1 MTVSLVV
8 GGWLESS
15 IVSNLVTSL
24 LFYVTEDQSKRQLS
38 LKAELKRI
46 EKALPKIQAVMD
58 VVDSGHIKE
67 ENPELARWLWQFRD
81 AVNEAED
88 FIDEMDYYQLEE
100 EIKGKK
106 SKVSHAAS
114 RLKTIFERAVRK
126 DTTLERLKN
135 IVKGLDE
142 VAADVGHFVHLVG
155 KLKHKQ
161 PSNTSN
167 RYTSS
172 LLPVEHKV
180 VGRDDEKDNLIN
192 KLLCFSSASVRRN
205 FSILPIV
212 GVGGIG
218 KTTLAQFV
226 YNDER
231 IEKHFSPRIWV
242 CVSNNFD
249 VLSLTK
255 KIYES
260 LKLHQNHTI
269 DNLDLLQREIL
280 ESLKSKKILLV
291 LDDVWNDDDR
301 ESWGKLLAPFSSVEG
316 GSMVLLTTRMEKIT
330 KMMTGTMEPILLSGL
345 SEENYWDFFKN
356 CAFGGEDPKNYNK
369 LQDIGKKIV
378 GKLKGSP
385 LAAKTVGGIL
395 RNNLDDEHWE
405 DILNS
410 EIWELEQSQNDIV
423 PALRLSYQHLSS
435 HLKPCFRFCS
445 IFPQDYEFD
454 KEQIIYMWM
463 ALGLVRKPMKGNR
476 RPEDIGH
483 EYFDDLVKKSFFDC
497 KTSYA
502 REHYVMHDLLHEL
515 AEFVSQGE
523 CFRIDE
529 SSGPKSIPTSI
540 RHLSICNYVA
550 LPIPEI
556 IKLKNLRTLL
566 INSDSSEDDILK
578 VLKGLKSL
586 CILVVR
592 NFNIIDDCISSLIH
606 LRYLANHDISHVPKS
621 VNKLYHLQF
630 LYYHESFYRHFSD
643 LPVDSIDN
651 LINLRI
657 LSTPNTRCGKTS
669 GIGRLTSLQILEK
682 FIVAMNENNFLELK
696 NLRELR
702 ELGIES
708 LKNVSRVE
716 DIFEANLK
724 EKEHIQKLTLNWTEG
739 YDKCSRSLEVDEQVL
754 DTVEPHSN
762 LKKLTIE
769 YYMGRRSPHWM
780 SLQSLSKLVSI
791 KLRKCDG
798 WEDLSPLGQLPYLES
813 LQLYGMRSLKSVGC
827 APDRGTVFPS
837 LKLLSIENMPALEEF
852 YGGAT
857 QWLLCLKTLEV
868 SNCPKLRVFPN
879 LPCGL
884 IKLSINNV
892 SWVTLPQLCHDQVEA
907 SSSSSSLSSLEIY
920 SCGDLVSLAEGLL
933 LHPQLFTSLVELVIQ
948 NCSELTHLPIGGFGK
963 FTSLKELMVTG
974 CPKLRNGSTSGRFL
988 PSSLH
993 TLVIQHCD
1001 ALDPLPNKAPQDLG
1015 FLTRV
1020 IIVGCA
1026 NIKSLPLAEVL
1037 GRWKALDHLSIKDCS
1052 QLESLGGLQALPS
1065 LKYLEVNKCPS
1076 LVADASSSLST
1087 SLAEHPSSSTS
1098 LILDAIRIDDPS
1110 LLCTVP
1116 LKSISARNLHLECC
1130 IGIRSSALEEWALKN
1145 RTLLRALYI
1154 RDVSSWQFLLEEE
1167 QSLSCLLVLR
1177 VYHSRE
1183 LQSLPKLPSSLK
1195 ELRLHDCSP
1204 ELVERCLR
1212 HSGPDWPKIQHIPDV
1227 QISSYNKKKLA
1238 TITLE
1243 EHNCQTREARIPF
1256 SKSRQ
1261 MVWQ

>member
-1 MTVSLVV
+1 M
-8 GGWLESS
+8 
-15 IVSNLVTSL
+15 
-24 LFYVTEDQSKRQLS
+24 
-38 LKAELKRI
+38 
-46 EKALPKIQAVMD
+46 
-58 VVDSGHIKE
+58 
-67 ENPELARWLWQFRD
+67 
-81 AVNEAED
+81 
-88 FIDEMDYYQLEE
+88 
-100 EIKGKK
+100 
-106 SKVSHAAS
+106 
-114 RLKTIFERAVRK
+114 RK

-167 RYTSS
+167 RDTSS

-180 VGRDDEKDNLIN
+180 VGRDDEKDNIIN
-192 KLLCFSSASVRRN
+192 KLLSFSSASIRRK
-205 FSILPIV
+205 FSILAIV

-226 YNDER
+226 YNDEK
-231 IEKHFSPRIWV
+231 IEKHFNKRIWV
-242 CVSNNFD
+242 CVSNNFN

-255 KIYES
+255 KIHGLVVDKE
-260 LKLHQNHTI
+260 HTM

-280 ESLKSKKILLV
+280 ESLKSKKILFV
-291 LDDVWNDDDR
+291 LDDVWNVNDR

-316 GSMVLLTTRMEKIT
+316 GSMVLLTTRMKEIT
-330 KMMTGTMEPILLSGL
+330 KMMIGTMEPIFLTGLSG
-345 SEENYWDFFKN
+345 ENYWDFFKI
-356 CAFGGEDPKNYNK
+356 CAFGDEDPKNYNK

-378 GKLKGSP
+378 KKLKGSP

-410 EIWELEQSQNDIV
+410 EIWELEQNQNDIM

-445 IFPQDYEFD
+445 IFPQDCEFD
-454 KEQIIYMWM
+454 KEETIYMWM
-463 ALGLVRKPMKGNR
+463 ALGLVQKPMKGNR

-497 KTSYA
+497 ITDYGV
-502 REHYVMHDLLHEL
+502 YVMHDLLHEL

-529 SSGPKSIPTSI
+529 SSGSKSIPTSI
-540 RHLSICNYVA
+540 RHLSIHNSVA

-556 IKLKNLRTLL
+556 IKLKNLHTLW

-606 LRYLANHDISHVPKS
+606 LRYLAIHDISHVPKS

-630 LYYHESFYRHFSD
+630 LYYHDSFNSDFSD
-643 LPVDSIDN
+643 IPADSIDN

-657 LSTPNTRCGKTS
+657 LSTPNTRRGKTS
-669 GIGRLTSLQILEK
+669 GIWRLTSLKILER
-682 FIVAMNENNFLELK
+682 FIVAVNGNNFLELK

-702 ELGIES
+702 GLVIES

-724 EKEHIQKLTLNWTEG
+724 EKEHIQKLTLDWTGRYE
-739 YDKCSRSLEVDEQVL
+739 DCSRSPDVDEEIL
-754 DTVEPHSN
+754 DALEPHSN
-762 LKKLTIE
+762 LKNLIISN
-769 YYMGRRSPHWM
+769 YIGRRSPHWM
-780 SLQSLSKLVSI
+780 SPQSLSNLVSI

-879 LPCGL
+879 LSCGL
-884 IKLSINNV
+884 SKLSINNV
-892 SWVTLPQLCHDQVEA
+892 SWVTLPQLWHDQVEA
-907 SSSSSSLSSLEIY
+907 SSSSSSLSSLKIY
-920 SCGDLVSLAEGLL
+920 SCGDLVSLGEGLL
-933 LHPQLFTSLVELVIQ
+933 LHPQLFTSLVELSIQ
-948 NCSELTHLPIGGFGK
+948 CCSELTYLPIGG
-963 FTSLKELMVTG
+963 
-974 CPKLRNGSTSGRFL
+974 
-988 PSSLH
+988 
-993 TLVIQHCD
+993 
-1001 ALDPLPNKAPQDLG
+1001 
-1015 FLTRV
+1015 
-1020 IIVGCA
+1020 
-1026 NIKSLPLAEVL
+1026 
-1037 GRWKALDHLSIKDCS
+1037 
-1052 QLESLGGLQALPS
+1052 
-1065 LKYLEVNKCPS
+1065 
-1076 LVADASSSLST
+1076 
-1087 SLAEHPSSSTS
+1087 
-1098 LILDAIRIDDPS
+1098 
-1110 LLCTVP
+1110 
-1116 LKSISARNLHLECC
+1116 
-1130 IGIRSSALEEWALKN
+1130 
-1145 RTLLRALYI
+1145 
-1154 RDVSSWQFLLEEE
+1154 
-1167 QSLSCLLVLR
+1167 
-1177 VYHSRE
+1177 
-1183 LQSLPKLPSSLK
+1183 
-1195 ELRLHDCSP
+1195 
-1204 ELVERCLR
+1204 
-1212 HSGPDWPKIQHIPDV
+1212 
-1227 QISSYNKKKLA
+1227 
-1238 TITLE
+1238 
-1243 EHNCQTREARIPF
+1243 
-1256 SKSRQ
+1256 
-1261 MVWQ
+1261 

>member
-1 MTVSLVV
+1 MAVGSVV
-8 GGWLESS
+8 GGWFASS
-15 IVSNLVTSL
+15 IVSNLITSL
-24 LFYVTEDQSKRQLS
+24 ISYVKEDQSKRQLG
-38 LKAELKRI
+38 LKAELKRL

-58 VVDSGHIKE
+58 VVDSCHIKE

-81 AVNEAED
+81 AVDEAED

-114 RLKTIFERAVRK
+114 RLKTIFDRAVRK

-167 RYTSS
+167 RDTSS
-172 LLPVEHKV
+172 LLPDEHKV
-180 VGRDDEKDNLIN
+180 VGRDDEKDNIIN
-192 KLLCFSSASVRRN
+192 KLLSFSSASVRRN

-231 IEKHFSPRIWV
+231 IEKHFSKRIWV

-269 DNLDLLQREIL
+269 NNLDLLQREIL
-280 ESLKSKKILLV
+280 ESLKSKKLLLV

-301 ESWGKLLAPFSSVEG
+301 ECWGKLLAPFSSVEG

-330 KMMTGTMEPILLSGL
+330 KMMTGTMEPIFLRGL

-378 GKLKGSP
+378 KKLKGSP

-410 EIWELEQSQNDIV
+410 EIWELEQSQNDIM

-445 IFPQDYEFD
+445 IFHQDYEFD
-454 KEQIIYMWM
+454 KEQIIYMWV

-540 RHLSICNYVA
+540 RHLSISNSVA

-621 VNKLYHLQF
+621 VNKLYHLRF
-630 LYYHESFYRHFSD
+630 LYFQDSFPPNFSD
-643 LPVDSIDN
+643 LPADSIDN

-657 LSTPNTRCGKTS
+657 LSTPNTRRGKTS
-669 GIGRLTSLQILEK
+669 GIGRLTSLQILER
-682 FIVAMNENNFLELK
+682 FIVAVNGNNFLELK
-696 NLRELR
+696 NLRELH
-702 ELGIES
+702 ELGIEN

-724 EKEHIQKLTLNWTEG
+724 EKEHIQKLTLKWTEG
-739 YDKCSRSLEVDEQVL
+739 YNKCSRSPEVDEQVL

-762 LKKLTIE
+762 LKKLIIE

-791 KLRKCDG
+791 QLENCDG

-813 LQLYGMRSLKSVGC
+813 LQLYGMRSLKSVG
-827 APDRGTVFPS
+827 RGTEVCVFPS
-837 LKLLSIENMPALEEF
+837 LKELRIENMPALEEF

-857 QWLLCLKTLEV
+857 QWLPCLKTLHI

-884 IKLSINNV
+884 SKLFIDNV
-892 SWVTLPQLCHDQVEA
+892 SWVTLPQLWHDQGEA
-907 SSSSSSLSSLEIY
+907 SSSSSSLSSLKIHY
-920 SCGDLVSLAEGLL
+920 CGDLVSLDEGLL
-933 LHPQLFTSLVELVIQ
+933 LHPQLFTSLMELYIRC
-948 NCSELTHLPIGGFGK
+948 CSELTHLPIGGFGK
-963 FTSLKELMVTG
+963 FTSLKELTVKG
-974 CPKLRNGSTSGRFL
+974 CRKLRNDSTSGRFL

-993 TLVIQHCD
+993 TLDILFCD
-1001 ALDPLPNKAPQDLG
+1001 ALDPLPNKAPQDLD
-1015 FLTRV
+1015 FLTNV
-1020 IIVGCA
+1020 FIIGCA
-1026 NIKSLPLAEVL
+1026 NIKSLPSAEVL
-1037 GRWKALDHLSIKDCS
+1037 GRWKALKRLLIENCS

-1098 LILDAIRIDDPS
+1098 LILDDIHIDDPS

-1130 IGIRSSALEEWALKN
+1130 MGIRSSALEEWALKN
-1145 RTLLRALYI
+1145 RTLLQELYI
-1154 RDVSSWQFLLEEE
+1154 RDVSSWQFPLEEL
-1167 QSLSCLLVLR
+1167 QSLCCLQVLD
-1177 VYHSRE
+1177 VDHCRE

-1195 ELRLHDCSP
+1195 ELWLYFCSS
-1204 ELVERCLR
+1204 ELEERCLQD
-1212 HSGPDWPKIQHIPDV
+1212 SGPDWPNIQHIPKVRIGKYD
-1227 QISSYNKKKLA
+1227 KERLA
-1238 TITLE
+1238 AITLE
-1243 EHNCQTREARIPF
+1243 EHNRRTR
-1256 SKSRQ
+1256 
-1261 MVWQ
+1261 V

>member
-1 MTVSLVV
+1 
-8 GGWLESS
+8 
-15 IVSNLVTSL
+15 
-24 LFYVTEDQSKRQLS
+24 
-38 LKAELKRI
+38 
-46 EKALPKIQAVMD
+46 MD

-114 RLKTIFERAVRK
+114 RLKTIFQRAVRK

-167 RYTSS
+167 RDTSS

-192 KLLCFSSASVRRN
+192 KLLSFSSASVRRN

-231 IEKHFSPRIWV
+231 IEKHFWPRIWV

-269 DNLDLLQREIL
+269 NNLDLLQREIL

-301 ESWGKLLAPFSSVEG
+301 ESWGKLLAPFSSVER
-316 GSMVLLTTRMEKIT
+316 GSMVLLTTRMENIT
-330 KMMTGTMEPILLSGL
+330 KMMTGTMEPIFLRGL

-378 GKLKGSP
+378 EKLKGSP

-410 EIWELEQSQNDIV
+410 EIWELEQSQNDIM

-445 IFPQDYEFD
+445 IFHQDYEFD

-497 KTSYA
+497 KKTSYA

-515 AEFVSQGE
+515 AKFVSQGE

-540 RHLSICNYVA
+540 RHLSISNSVA

-578 VLKGLKSL
+578 VLKGLKRL

-621 VNKLYHLQF
+621 VNKLYHLRF

-643 LPVDSIDN
+643 LPADSIDN

-669 GIGRLTSLQILEK
+669 GIGRLTSLQILKK
-682 FIVAMNENNFLELK
+682 FVVAANGNNFLELK

-724 EKEHIQKLTLNWTEG
+724 EKEHIQTLTLKWTEG
-739 YDKCSRSLEVDEQVL
+739 YDNCSRSPKFDERVL

-762 LKKLTIE
+762 LKKLIIE

-791 KLRKCDG
+791 KLCKCDG
-798 WEDLSPLGQLPYLES
+798 WEDLSPIGQLPYLES
-813 LQLYGMRSLKSVGC
+813 LHISGMDSLKLIGS
-827 APDRGTVFPS
+827 APDRETEVCVFPS
-837 LKLLSIENMPALEEF
+837 LKELRIENMPALEEF

-857 QWLLCLKTLEV
+857 QWLPYLKALDV
-868 SNCPKLRVFPN
+868 FYCPKLRVFPN

-884 IKLSINNV
+884 SKLSINNV
-892 SWVTLPQLCHDQVEA
+892 SWVTLPQLWHDQVEE
-907 SSSSSSLSSLEIY
+907 SSLSSSLSLLEIY

-933 LHPQLFTSLVELVIQ
+933 LHPQLFTSLVELLIQ
-948 NCSELTHLPIGGFGK
+948 NCGELTHLPIGGFGK

-974 CPKLRNGSTSGRFL
+974 CPKLRNDSTSGRFL

-1001 ALDPLPNKAPQDLG
+1001 ALDPLPNKAPQDLDI
-1015 FLTRV
+1015 LTRV

-1026 NIKSLPLAEVL
+1026 NIKSLPSAEVL

-1065 LKYLEVNKCPS
+1065 LKYLEVKKCPS

-1145 RTLLRALYI
+1145 RTSLQALYI
-1154 RDVSSWQFLLEEE
+1154 REVSSWQFLLEEQ

-1227 QISSYNKKKLA
+1227 QIGSYNKKKLA

-1243 EHNCQTREARIPF
+1243 EHNCQIRE
-1256 SKSRQ
+1256 
-1261 MVWQ
+1261 

>member
-1 MTVSLVV
+1 MAVELVV
-8 GGWLESS
+8 GGWFASS
-15 IVSNLVTSL
+15 IVSNLITSL
-24 LFYVTEDQSKRQLS
+24 ISYVKEDQSKRQLG
-38 LKAELKRI
+38 LKAELKRLH
-46 EKALPKIQAVMD
+46 KALPKIQAVMST
-58 VVDSGHIKE
+58 VDSGHIKE
-67 ENPELARWLWQFRD
+67 ENPELASWLWQFRD
-81 AVNEAED
+81 AVDEAED

-167 RYTSS
+167 RDTSS

-192 KLLCFSSASVRRN
+192 KLLSFSSASVGRN

-269 DNLDLLQREIL
+269 NNLDLLQREIL

-330 KMMTGTMEPILLSGL
+330 KMMTGTMEPIFLRGL

-378 GKLKGSP
+378 KKLKGSP

-445 IFPQDYEFD
+445 IFPQDYSFD
-454 KEQIIYMWM
+454 KEKIIYMWM
-463 ALGLVRKPMKGNR
+463 VLGLVQKPMKGNR

-483 EYFDDLVKKSFFDC
+483 EYFDDLVKKSFFDKMDC
-497 KTSYA
+497 PIE
-502 REHYVMHDLLHEL
+502 RYVMHDLLHEL

-540 RHLSICNYVA
+540 RHLSISNSVA

-566 INSDSSEDDILK
+566 INSDSSEDDILN

-606 LRYLANHDISHVPKS
+606 LRYLVIHDISHVPKS

-630 LYYHESFYRHFSD
+630 LYYHYIFDPDFSD
-643 LPVDSIDN
+643 IPADSIDN

-669 GIGRLTSLQILEK
+669 GIGRLTSLRILER
-682 FIVAMNENNFLELK
+682 FIVAVNGNNFLELK

-702 ELGIES
+702 ELVIES

-716 DIFEANLK
+716 DICEANLK
-724 EKEHIQKLTLNWTEG
+724 EKVHIQKLTLIWTEIF
-739 YDKCSRSLEVDEQVL
+739 DDCSRSPEVDEQVL
-754 DTVEPHSN
+754 DNIEPHYN
-762 LKKLTIE
+762 LKKLIIRC
-769 YYMGRRSPHWM
+769 YVGRRSPHWM
-780 SLQSLSKLVSI
+780 SPQSLSKLVSI
-791 KLRKCDG
+791 QLENCAG

-813 LQLYGMRSLKSVGC
+813 LQLGNMRSLKSVGI
-827 APDRGTVFPS
+827 APDRGTEVCVFPS
-837 LKLLSIENMPALEEF
+837 LKKLRIKFMSALEEF

-857 QWLLCLKTLEV
+857 QWLPCLKTLDV
-868 SNCPKLRVFPN
+868 FYCPKLRVFPN

-884 IKLSINNV
+884 SKLFIDNV
-892 SWVTLPQLCHDQVEA
+892 SWVTLPQLWHDQGEA
-907 SSSSSSLSSLEIY
+907 SSSSSSLSSLKIH

-933 LHPQLFTSLVELVIQ
+933 LHPQLFTFLVELDID

-963 FTSLKELMVTG
+963 FTSLKELTVEG
-974 CPKLRNGSTSGRFL
+974 CRKLRNDSTSGRFL

-993 TLVIQHCD
+993 YLAIDDCY
-1001 ALDPLPNKAPQDLG
+1001 ALDPLPNKAPQDLD
-1015 FLTRV
+1015 FLTEV
-1020 IIVGCA
+1020 IISGCA
-1026 NIKSLPLAEVL
+1026 NIKSLPSAEVL
-1037 GRWKALDHLSIKDCS
+1037 GRWKALERLWIEDCS
-1052 QLESLGGLQALPS
+1052 QLESLGDLQALPS
-1065 LKYLEVNKCPS
+1065 LKYLMVKECPN
-1076 LVADASSSLST
+1076 LVAKSSLST
-1087 SLAEHPSSSTS
+1087 SLAEHPSASTS
-1098 LILDAIRIDDPS
+1098 LILDEIHIDDLS
-1110 LLCTVP
+1110 LLCTMP
-1116 LKSISARNLHLECC
+1116 LKSISTRELHLECC
-1130 IGIRSSALEEWALKN
+1130 IEFQSSALEEWALKN
-1145 RTLLRALYI
+1145 RTLLQALYI
-1154 RDVSSWQFLLEEE
+1154 RDVSSWQFLLEEL
-1167 QSLSCLLVLR
+1167 QSLCCLQVLLV
-1177 VYHSRE
+1177 YHCRE

-1195 ELRLHDCSP
+1195 EMRLYDCPP
-1204 ELVERCLR
+1204 ELEERCLQDL
-1212 HSGPDWPKIQHIPDV
+1212 GPDWPKIQHIPTV
-1227 QISSYNKKKLA
+1227 QIGNYDKETLA
-1238 TITLE
+1238 AITLE
-1243 EHNCQTREARIPF
+1243 EHNRRTR
-1256 SKSRQ
+1256 
-1261 MVWQ
+1261 V

>member
-1 MTVSLVV
+1 MATGLVV
-8 GGWLESS
+8 GGWFASS
-15 IVSNLVTSL
+15 IVSNLITSL
-24 LFYVTEDQSKRQLS
+24 ISYVKEDQSKRQLG
-38 LKAELKRI
+38 LKAELKRL

-58 VVDSGHIKE
+58 VVDSCHIKE

-142 VAADVGHFVHLVG
+142 VAADVGHFVNLVD

-167 RYTSS
+167 RDTSS

-192 KLLCFSSASVRRN
+192 KLLSFSSASVRRN

-226 YNDER
+226 YNDKR
-231 IEKHFSPRIWV
+231 IEKHFRRRIWV

-280 ESLKSKKILLV
+280 ESLKSKTIPLV

-316 GSMVLLTTRMEKIT
+316 GSMVLLTTRMGKIT
-330 KMMTGTMEPILLSGL
+330 KMMTGTMEPIFLRGL
-345 SEENYWDFFKN
+345 SEKNYWDFFKN

-378 GKLKGSP
+378 KKLKGSP

-410 EIWELEQSQNDIV
+410 EIWELEQSQNDIM

-445 IFPQDYEFD
+445 IFHQDYEFD
-454 KEQIIYMWM
+454 KEQIIYMWV

-497 KTSYA
+497 KKTRYA

-515 AEFVSQGE
+515 AELVSQGE

-529 SSGPKSIPTSI
+529 SSGSKSIPTSI
-540 RHLSICNYVA
+540 RHLSISNSVA

-566 INSDSSEDDILK
+566 INSDSSEEDILK

-606 LRYLANHDISHVPKS
+606 LRYLANHDISYVPKS

-630 LYYHESFYRHFSD
+630 LYYHGSFSPDFSN
-643 LPVDSIDN
+643 LTADSIGN

-657 LSTPNTRCGKTS
+657 LSTPNTRRGKTS
-669 GIGRLTSLQILEK
+669 GIGRLTSLQILER
-682 FIVAMNENNFLELK
+682 FIVAVNGNNFLELK

-702 ELGIES
+702 ELGIEN

-724 EKEHIQKLTLNWTEG
+724 EKEHIQKLTLKWTEG
-739 YDKCSRSLEVDEQVL
+739 YNKCSRSPEVDEQVL

-762 LKKLTIE
+762 LKKLIIE

-791 KLRKCDG
+791 QLENCDG

-813 LQLYGMRSLKSVGC
+813 LQLYGMRSLKSVGS
-827 APDRGTVFPS
+827 APDRGTEVCVFPS
-837 LKLLSIENMPALEEF
+837 LKELRIENMLALEEF

-857 QWLLCLKTLEV
+857 QWLPCLKTLEV

-884 IKLSINNV
+884 SKLSINNV
-892 SWVTLPQLCHDQVEA
+892 SWVTLPQLWHDQGEA

-933 LHPQLFTSLVELVIQ
+933 LHPQLFTSLVKLDIRC
-948 NCSELTHLPIGGFGK
+948 CSELTHLPIGGFGK

-974 CPKLRNGSTSGRFL
+974 CPKLRNSSTSGRFL

-993 TLVIQHCD
+993 YLYIFDCY
-1001 ALDPLPNKAPQDLG
+1001 ALDPLPNKAPQDLD
-1015 FLTRV
+1015 FLPRV
-1020 IIVGCA
+1020 IIVGCT

-1037 GRWKALDHLSIKDCS
+1037 ERWKALEHLSIKDCS

-1065 LKYLEVNKCPS
+1065 LKYLKVIKCPS

-1098 LILDAIRIDDPS
+1098 LILDEIHIDDPS

-1130 IGIRSSALEEWALKN
+1130 MGIRSSALEEWALKN
-1145 RTLLRALYI
+1145 RTLLQALYI
-1154 RDVSSWQFLLEEE
+1154 RDVSSWQFPLEEL
-1167 QSLSCLLVLR
+1167 QSLCCLQVLE
-1177 VYHSRE
+1177 VFHCRE

-1195 ELRLHDCSP
+1195 TLWLDDCPP
-1204 ELVERCLR
+1204 ELEERCLQD
-1212 HSGPDWPKIQHIPDV
+1212 SGPDWPNIQHIPKV
-1227 QISSYNKKKLA
+1227 QIGKYDKETLA
-1238 TITLE
+1238 AITLQ
-1243 EHNCQTREARIPF
+1243 EHNRRTRE
-1256 SKSRQ
+1256 
-1261 MVWQ
+1261 

>member
-1 MTVSLVV
+1 MAVELVV
-8 GGWLESS
+8 GGWFASS
-15 IVSNLVTSL
+15 IVSNLITSL
-24 LFYVTEDQSKRQLS
+24 ISYVKEDQSKRQLG
-38 LKAELKRI
+38 LKAELRRL
-46 EKALPKIQAVMD
+46 EKALPKIQTVMNA
-58 VVDSGHIKE
+58 VDSGHIKE
-67 ENPELARWLWQFRD
+67 ENPELASWLWQFRD
-81 AVNEAED
+81 AVEEAED

-114 RLKTIFERAVRK
+114 RLKTIFQRAVRK

-135 IVKGLDE
+135 IIKGLYE
-142 VAADVGHFVHLVG
+142 VAADVGHFVHLVD
-155 KLKHKQ
+155 KLNHKQ

-167 RYTSS
+167 RDTSS

-180 VGRDDEKDNLIN
+180 VGRDDEKNNIIN
-192 KLLCFSSASVRRN
+192 KLLSFSSASVRRN

-231 IEKHFSPRIWV
+231 IEKHFSKRIWV

-280 ESLKSKKILLV
+280 ESLKSKKVLLV

-330 KMMTGTMEPILLSGL
+330 KMMTGTMEPIFLRGL

-356 CAFGGEDPKNYNK
+356 CAFGDEDPKNYNK

-378 GKLKGSP
+378 KKLKGSP

-445 IFPQDYEFD
+445 IFPQDYQFD
-454 KEQIIYMWM
+454 KEKIIYMWM
-463 ALGLVRKPMKGNR
+463 ALGLVRKPTKGNR

-497 KTSYA
+497 KSA
-502 REHYVMHDLLHEL
+502 GECYVMHDLLHDL
-515 AEFVSQGE
+515 AGLVSQGE

-529 SSGPKSIPTSI
+529 CSGPKSIPTSI

-630 LYYHESFYRHFSD
+630 LYYQESFYRHFSD
-643 LPVDSIDN
+643 LPVDSIEN

-702 ELGIES
+702 ELVIES
-708 LKNVSRVE
+708 LEKVSRVE
-716 DIFEANLK
+716 DICEANLK
-724 EKEHIQKLTLNWTEG
+724 EKEHIQELTLDWTEE
-739 YDKCSRSLEVDEQVL
+739 YDECSRSPEVDEQVL
-754 DTVEPHSN
+754 
-762 LKKLTIE
+762 
-769 YYMGRRSPHWM
+769 
-780 SLQSLSKLVSI
+780 
-791 KLRKCDG
+791 
-798 WEDLSPLGQLPYLES
+798 
-813 LQLYGMRSLKSVGC
+813 
-827 APDRGTVFPS
+827 
-837 LKLLSIENMPALEEF
+837 
-852 YGGAT
+852 
-857 QWLLCLKTLEV
+857 
-868 SNCPKLRVFPN
+868 
-879 LPCGL
+879 
-884 IKLSINNV
+884 
-892 SWVTLPQLCHDQVEA
+892 
-907 SSSSSSLSSLEIY
+907 
-920 SCGDLVSLAEGLL
+920 
-933 LHPQLFTSLVELVIQ
+933 
-948 NCSELTHLPIGGFGK
+948 
-963 FTSLKELMVTG
+963 
-974 CPKLRNGSTSGRFL
+974 
-988 PSSLH
+988 
-993 TLVIQHCD
+993 
-1001 ALDPLPNKAPQDLG
+1001 
-1015 FLTRV
+1015 
-1020 IIVGCA
+1020 
-1026 NIKSLPLAEVL
+1026 
-1037 GRWKALDHLSIKDCS
+1037 
-1052 QLESLGGLQALPS
+1052 
-1065 LKYLEVNKCPS
+1065 
-1076 LVADASSSLST
+1076 
-1087 SLAEHPSSSTS
+1087 
-1098 LILDAIRIDDPS
+1098 
-1110 LLCTVP
+1110 
-1116 LKSISARNLHLECC
+1116 
-1130 IGIRSSALEEWALKN
+1130 
-1145 RTLLRALYI
+1145 
-1154 RDVSSWQFLLEEE
+1154 
-1167 QSLSCLLVLR
+1167 
-1177 VYHSRE
+1177 
-1183 LQSLPKLPSSLK
+1183 
-1195 ELRLHDCSP
+1195 
-1204 ELVERCLR
+1204 
-1212 HSGPDWPKIQHIPDV
+1212 
-1227 QISSYNKKKLA
+1227 
-1238 TITLE
+1238 
-1243 EHNCQTREARIPF
+1243 
-1256 SKSRQ
+1256 
-1261 MVWQ
+1261 

>member
-1 MTVSLVV
+1 MATGLVV
-8 GGWLESS
+8 GGWFASS
-15 IVSNLVTSL
+15 IVSNLITSL
-24 LFYVTEDQSKRQLS
+24 ISYVKEDQSKRQLG
-38 LKAELKRI
+38 LKAELKRL

-58 VVDSGHIKE
+58 VVDSCHIKE

-81 AVNEAED
+81 AVDEAED

-114 RLKTIFERAVRK
+114 RLKTIFDRAVRK

-167 RYTSS
+167 RDTSS

-180 VGRDDEKDNLIN
+180 VGRDDEKDNIIN
-192 KLLCFSSASVRRN
+192 KLLSFSSASVRRN

-249 VLSLTK
+249 VLSVTK

-269 DNLDLLQREIL
+269 NNLDLLQREIL

-301 ESWGKLLAPFSSVEG
+301 ESWGKLLTPFSSVEG
-316 GSMVLLTTRMEKIT
+316 GSMVLLTTRMGKIT
-330 KMMTGTMEPILLSGL
+330 KMMTGTMEPIFLRGL
-345 SEENYWDFFKN
+345 SEKNYWDFFKN

-378 GKLKGSP
+378 KKLKGSP

-410 EIWELEQSQNDIV
+410 EIWELEQSQNDIM

-445 IFPQDYEFD
+445 IFHQDYEFD
-454 KEQIIYMWM
+454 KEQIIYMWV

-540 RHLSICNYVA
+540 RHLSISNSVA

-630 LYYHESFYRHFSD
+630 LYYHGSFSPDFSN
-643 LPVDSIDN
+643 LTADSIDN

-657 LSTPNTRCGKTS
+657 LSTPNTRRGKTS
-669 GIGRLTSLQILEK
+669 GIARLTSLQILER
-682 FIVAMNENNFLELK
+682 FIVAVNGNNFLELK

-702 ELGIES
+702 ELGIEN

-724 EKEHIQKLTLNWTEG
+724 EKEHIQKLTLKWTEG
-739 YDKCSRSLEVDEQVL
+739 YDKCSRSPEVDEQVL

-762 LKKLTIE
+762 LKKLIIE

-780 SLQSLSKLVSI
+780 SLQSLSKLVFI
-791 KLRKCDG
+791 QLENCNG

-813 LQLYGMRSLKSVGC
+813 LQLYGMRSLKSVGS
-827 APDRGTVFPS
+827 APDRGTEVCVFPS
-837 LKLLSIENMPALEEF
+837 LKELRIENMPALEEF

-857 QWLLCLKTLEV
+857 QWLPCLKTL
-868 SNCPKLRVFPN
+868 
-879 LPCGL
+879 
-884 IKLSINNV
+884 
-892 SWVTLPQLCHDQVEA
+892 QDQGEA

-933 LHPQLFTSLVELVIQ
+933 LHPQLFTSLVELFIE
-948 NCSELTHLPIGGFGK
+948 NCSELTHLPIGGFKK
-963 FTSLKELMVTG
+963 FTSLKKIMVFD
-974 CPKLRNGSTSGRFL
+974 CPKLQNDSTSGR
-988 PSSLH
+988 S
-993 TLVIQHCD
+993 
-1001 ALDPLPNKAPQDLG
+1001 
-1015 FLTRV
+1015 
-1020 IIVGCA
+1020 
-1026 NIKSLPLAEVL
+1026 
-1037 GRWKALDHLSIKDCS
+1037 
-1052 QLESLGGLQALPS
+1052 
-1065 LKYLEVNKCPS
+1065 
-1076 LVADASSSLST
+1076 
-1087 SLAEHPSSSTS
+1087 
-1098 LILDAIRIDDPS
+1098 
-1110 LLCTVP
+1110 
-1116 LKSISARNLHLECC
+1116 
-1130 IGIRSSALEEWALKN
+1130 
-1145 RTLLRALYI
+1145 
-1154 RDVSSWQFLLEEE
+1154 
-1167 QSLSCLLVLR
+1167 
-1177 VYHSRE
+1177 
-1183 LQSLPKLPSSLK
+1183 LPSSLK
-1195 ELRLHDCSP
+1195 YLYIFDCYALDLLLTKLRKTSTF
-1204 ELVERCLR
+1204 
-1212 HSGPDWPKIQHIPDV
+1212 S
-1227 QISSYNKKKLA
+1227 
-1238 TITLE
+1238 LE
-1243 EHNCQTREARIPF
+1243 
-1256 SKSRQ
+1256 
-1261 MVWQ
+1261 

>member
-1 MTVSLVV
+1 MALGLVV
-8 GGWLESS
+8 GGWFASS
-15 IVSNLVTSL
+15 IIRNLITSL
-24 LFYVTEDQSKRQLS
+24 ISYIKEDQFKRQLG
-38 LKAELKRI
+38 LKAELKRL

-58 VVDSGHIKE
+58 AVDSGHIKE
-67 ENPELARWLWQFRD
+67 ENPELASWLWQFRD
-81 AVNEAED
+81 AVDEAED

-106 SKVSHAAS
+106 GKVSHAAS

-167 RYTSS
+167 RDTSS

-180 VGRDDEKDNLIN
+180 VGRDDEKDNIIN
-192 KLLCFSSASVRRN
+192 KLLSFSSASVRRN

-231 IEKHFSPRIWV
+231 IEKHFSQRIWV

-255 KIYES
+255 KIYGFVVDR
-260 LKLHQNHTI
+260 KHTT

-280 ESLKSKKILLV
+280 KSLKSKKVLLV
-291 LDDVWNDDDR
+291 LDDVWNDDR

-316 GSMVLLTTRMEKIT
+316 GSMILLTTRMEKVAKI
-330 KMMTGTMEPILLSGL
+330 MTGTMEPIFLRGL
-345 SEENYWDFFKN
+345 SDEDYWDFFKD
-356 CAFGGEDPKNYNK
+356 CAFGDEDPKNYNK

-378 GKLKGSP
+378 EKLKRSP

-410 EIWELEQSQNDIV
+410 EIWELEQSQNDIM

-445 IFPQDYEFD
+445 IFHQDYEFD

-497 KTSYA
+497 KMNYVGE
-502 REHYVMHDLLHEL
+502 RYVMHDLLHEL

-523 CFRIDE
+523 CFRTDE

-540 RHLSICNYVA
+540 RHLSINNSVA

-586 CILVVR
+586 CILVVG

-621 VNKLYHLQF
+621 VNNLYHLRF
-630 LYYHESFYRHFSD
+630 LYYHDSFLRDFSD

-657 LSTPNTRCGKTS
+657 LSTPNTRRGKTS

-682 FIVAMNENNFLELK
+682 FIVAVNGNNFLELK
-696 NLRELR
+696 NLQELR
-702 ELGIES
+702 ELVIES

-724 EKEHIQKLTLNWTEG
+724 KKEHIQKLTLDWTEG
-739 YDKCSRSLEVDEQVL
+739 YDESSRSPEVDEQVL

-762 LKKLTIE
+762 LKKLRIE
-769 YYMGRRSPHWM
+769 CYMGRRSPHWM
-780 SLQSLSKLVSI
+780 SPQSLSLSKLVSI
-791 KLRKCDG
+791 QLWKCDG
-798 WEDLSPLGQLPYLES
+798 WKDLSPLGQLPYLAS
-813 LQLYGMRSLKSVGC
+813 LQLSDMRSLKSVGS
-827 APDRGTVFPS
+827 APNKGTEVCVFPS
-837 LKLLSIENMPALEEF
+837 LKLLSIEFMPALEEF

-857 QWLLCLKTLEV
+857 QWLPCLKTLDV
-868 SNCPKLRVFPN
+868 FYCPKLRVFPN

-884 IKLSINNV
+884 SKLFIDNV
-892 SWVTLPQLCHDQVEA
+892 SWVTLPQLWHDQEEA
-907 SSSSSSLSSLEIY
+907 SSSSSSLSSLCI
-920 SCGDLVSLAEGLL
+920 SGCRGLVSFAEGLL
-933 LHPQLFTSLVELVIQ
+933 LHPQLFTSLVELFIQ
-948 NCSELTHLPIGGFGK
+948 NCSELTHLPIGGFEK
-963 FTSLKELMVTG
+963 FTSLKELKVKG
-974 CPKLRNGSTSGRFL
+974 CPKLWNDSTSGRFL

-1001 ALDPLPNKAPQDLG
+1001 VLDPLPNKAPQDLD
-1015 FLTRV
+1015 FLIGL
-1020 IIVGCA
+1020 IISGCA
-1026 NIKSLPLAEVL
+1026 NVKSLPSAEVL
-1037 GRWKALDHLSIKDCS
+1037 GRWKALEHLSIKDCS

-1076 LVADASSSLST
+1076 LIADATSSLLT
-1087 SLAEHPSSSTS
+1087 SLAEHRSSSTS
-1098 LILDAIRIDDPS
+1098 LILDEIHIDDPS

-1145 RTLLRALYI
+1145 CTLLQELHI
-1154 RDVSSWQFLLEEE
+1154 RDVSSWQFLLEEL
-1167 QSLSCLLVLR
+1167 QSLCCLQVLR
-1177 VYHSRE
+1177 VHQCRE
-1183 LQSLPKLPSSLK
+1183 LQSVPKLPSSLK
-1195 ELRLHDCSP
+1195 ELQLYGLSP
-1204 ELVERCLR
+1204 KLVERCLR
-1212 HSGPDWPKIQHIPDV
+1212 DSGPDWPKIQHIPDV
-1227 QISSYNKKKLA
+1227 QIGIYNKKKLA

-1243 EHNCQTREARIPF
+1243 EHNCQTRE
-1256 SKSRQ
+1256 
-1261 MVWQ
+1261 